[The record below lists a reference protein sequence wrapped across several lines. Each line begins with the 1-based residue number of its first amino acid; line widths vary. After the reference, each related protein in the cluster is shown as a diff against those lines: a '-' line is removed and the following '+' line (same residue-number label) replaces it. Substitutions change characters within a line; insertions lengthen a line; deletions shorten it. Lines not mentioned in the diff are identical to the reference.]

1 MKVKGDK
8 RWSVLQRLLFVV
20 RNLKSLV
27 ASGFLSR
34 KYPSRTALPNSSPC
48 NSDIHTDFHDTK
60 NNDYLFDLFSPLKS
74 NSTPVAQ
81 SPNKKRQKIGDISRI
96 ASRYSMLFSAIVNLS
111 ILHLIRKCNL
121 IRIKLI
127 FPFRT
132 EAQNVQLRI
141 EEKIGS
147 PLRFTLHPGD
157 SVFQTFDEVQKG
169 KDIRP
174 SGKMNC
180 KRVQDDQW
188 LTVTSKHRGLKKP
201 SSYRALEMIA
211 DYLKTDNRIEYFE
224 SGTTNKKKKK
234 LQRCNSEC
242 LIPFYSQQPAAVSVL
257 SEYKEY
263 LRHLAKNMTTPK
275 MSKIFPSPWRRAKEA
290 NPIVVVTK
298 HN

>member
-1 MKVKGDK
+1 MY
-8 RWSVLQRLLFVV
+8 
-20 RNLKSLV
+20 
-27 ASGFLSR
+27 LSR
-34 KYPSRTALPNSSPC
+34 
-48 NSDIHTDFHDTK
+48 
-60 NNDYLFDLFSPLKS
+60 
-74 NSTPVAQ
+74 
-81 SPNKKRQKIGDISRI
+81 
-96 ASRYSMLFSAIVNLS
+96 
-111 ILHLIRKCNL
+111 
-121 IRIKLI
+121 IKFI
-127 FPFRT
+127 IPFRT

-157 SVFQTFDEVQKG
+157 SVFQAFDEVQKS
-169 KDIRP
+169 KDICP
-174 SGKMNC
+174 SSKMNF

-188 LTVTSKHRGLKKP
+188 LTVSSKHRGLKKP

-211 DYLKTDNRIEYFE
+211 EYLKTDNRIEYFE

-242 LIPFYSQQPAAVSVL
+242 LIPFYCQQPVAVSVL

-263 LRHLAKNMTTPK
+263 LRHLAKSVTTPK
-275 MSKIFPSPWRRAKEA
+275 MSKIFPSPWRRSKEA

>member
-1 MKVKGDK
+1 MYLYSANRNLIKIK
-8 RWSVLQRLLFVV
+8 SLFV
-20 RNLKSLV
+20 
-27 ASGFLSR
+27 
-34 KYPSRTALPNSSPC
+34 
-48 NSDIHTDFHDTK
+48 
-60 NNDYLFDLFSPLKS
+60 
-74 NSTPVAQ
+74 
-81 SPNKKRQKIGDISRI
+81 
-96 ASRYSMLFSAIVNLS
+96 
-111 ILHLIRKCNL
+111 
-121 IRIKLI
+121 
-127 FPFRT
+127 FRT
-132 EAQNVQLRI
+132 EAQNIQLRI

-174 SGKMNC
+174 SSKMNF

-188 LTVTSKHRGLKKP
+188 LTVSSKQRGLKKP

-211 DYLKTDNRIEYFE
+211 EYLKTDNRIEYFQ
-224 SGTTNKKKKK
+224 SGTTNKKKNK

-242 LIPFYSQQPAAVSVL
+242 LLPVYSQQPAAVSVL

-275 MSKIFPSPWRRAKEA
+275 MSKIFPSPWRRSKEA